1 MKVTRKLP
9 HFRETGSAFDATN
22 TGGLV
27 LVRPGGHG
35 NLPSKSI
42 EPSAFSISKQV
53 AKPVPTNFQRKHT
66 GMGGT
71 LVKPVRAAP
80 LDFGGG
86 PVGGYVKSK
95 EAFMVRPNPPN
106 TEFRRFYERGD
117 LPIQVEHGGTANK
130 IAWKVEISKLDFH
143 HYLPVFFDG
152 LRELEAP
159 YAFLAEQGIYDML
172 QAGWNKVLP
181 VIPQLIIPIKTALNT
196 RDPNVMVK
204 TLKVL
209 QALVMADAQETGP
222 ALVGQA
228 LVPYYRQ
235 ILPVLNI
242 FIRKNS
248 NMGDSIDYGQ
258 KNRINLGDLI
268 QETLELFEQFGGEDA
283 FINIKYLVPTYQSI
297 VA

>member
-1 MKVTRKLP
+1 MKTKTTKRG
-9 HFRETGSAFDATN
+9 RGASAAQ
-22 TGGLV
+22 L
-27 LVRPGGHG
+27 RP
-35 NLPSKSI
+35 
-42 EPSAFSISKQV
+42 ISCYSHLTV
-53 AKPVPTNFQRKHT
+53 F
-66 GMGGT
+66 
-71 LVKPVRAAP
+71 P
-80 LDFGGG
+80 L
-86 PVGGYVKSK
+86 
-95 EAFMVRPNPPN
+95 ARRPA
-106 TEFRRFYERGD
+106 
-117 LPIQVEHGGTANK
+117 Q
-130 IAWKVEISKLDFH
+130 
-143 HYLPVFFDG
+143 
-152 LRELEAP
+152 
-159 YAFLAEQGIYDML
+159 
-172 QAGWNKVLP
+172 VLP